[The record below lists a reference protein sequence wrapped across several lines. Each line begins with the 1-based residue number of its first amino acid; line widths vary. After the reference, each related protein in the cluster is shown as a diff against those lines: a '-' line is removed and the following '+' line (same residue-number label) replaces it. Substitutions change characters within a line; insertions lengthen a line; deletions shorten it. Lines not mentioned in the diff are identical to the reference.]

1 MTFLVF
7 TVLPAPDSPK
17 LKSWVS
23 SSSLINLGSFFGVK
37 NEYQGSNKG
46 ESGQQ
51 GSLTS
56 NQHRLIF
63 TIYQH
68 VGIGVISNGEKM
80 WRDFRSTFSFIRDP
94 QAIGLFPYPFFRLT
108 PVSNRDRIYFCPR
121 RTVRGSLSF
130 IGSNDDWVIYW
141 EHFIW
146 IDRYTEETRIC
157 INQEPSISLA
167 QIIQNCWFRKICQIG
182 HIFIDIVLYQFSNP

>member
-80 WRDFRSTFSFIRDP
+80 RRDFRSTFSFIRDP
-94 QAIGLFPYPFFRLT
+94 QAIGLFPYLLSTLT
-108 PVSNRDRIYFCPR
+108 PVSNRDRRHLNLLARP
-121 RTVRGSLSF
+121 VLRGSLSF
-130 IGSNDDWVIYW
+130 IWSHDNWVIYW
-141 EHFIW
+141 EHLIW
-146 IDRYTEETRIC
+146 IDRYTEKTRIC
-157 INQEPSISLA
+157 INQEPSISFT
-167 QIIQNCWFRKICQIG
+167 QIIQNCWLRKIC
-182 HIFIDIVLYQFSNP
+182 